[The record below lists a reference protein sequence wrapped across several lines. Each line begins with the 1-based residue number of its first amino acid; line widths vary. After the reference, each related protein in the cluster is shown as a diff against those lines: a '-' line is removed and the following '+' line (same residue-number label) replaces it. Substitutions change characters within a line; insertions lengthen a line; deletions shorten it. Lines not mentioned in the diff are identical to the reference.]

1 LVKKYIPKGERKKM
15 KDEKNGVPKKTT
27 ENSSNVEPETDLEET
42 TQPWNGEAIPEVIDS
57 VIDFGH
63 LRS

>member
-1 LVKKYIPKGERKKM
+1 M